1 MAGTFEPY
9 LAKRPPGAM
18 QLGLIM
24 PNKVHG
30 CISHGPEMKPSKRYG
45 QKVQSGVGLVGKGNL
60 QLGAPL
66 RFPGVVLTSWAVAV
80 AG

>member
-1 MAGTFEPY
+1 MFGQA
-9 LAKRPPGAM
+9 PPGAL
-18 QLGLIM
+18 QLALIM
-24 PNKVHG
+24 PNKVHD
-30 CISHGPEMKPSKRYG
+30 CIGHGPEMKPSKRYG